1 MTNTDL
7 ALNAEAI
14 ISAWSHL
21 PYQHLHPMRE
31 DAVNTY
37 LARFG
42 SFSDANFSCEDGAQR
57 LAILR
62 GLDGETRVLGLKCG
76 RLEPLILN
84 VEEELSDRA
93 IAGSMRFIHETIRCS
108 TFDHISSVVACA
120 DVHTQLALAASD
132 FRLADTI
139 LGYHAQLDSIDFGDD
154 DPDVRESR
162 PEDVEMLS
170 EIAFRCFCERKMN
183 GNRFA
188 MDPVFDSNSVG
199 ALYASWLK
207 GAILEHQ
214 ADRCFVF
221 DDGSVSGFMTF
232 KLPTDIEK
240 SVGYSMGKA
249 VLSGV
254 HPERQGRGIYRRLLL
269 AGARWLK
276 SLGVEKMEGKTQVT
290 TTPAIRAWQKI
301 GAHLNITYHTF
312 HWTNQSRQ

>member
-1 MTNTDL
+1 MTNTDI
-7 ALNAEAI
+7 AISAEAI

-21 PYQHLHPMRE
+21 PYQLLHSKRE
-31 DAVNTY
+31 DAVTSY
-37 LARFG
+37 VGRFK
-42 SFSDANFSCEDGAQR
+42 SLSDAHFSCEDGAQR
-57 LAILR
+57 LAVLR
-62 GLDGETRVLGLKCG
+62 GLDGETKALGLRCG
-76 RLEPLILN
+76 RLEPLVLN

-93 IAGSMRFIHETIRCS
+93 IAGSMRFIHETTGRS

-120 DVHTQLALAASD
+120 DIHTQLALAAAD

-139 LGYHAQLDSIDFGDD
+139 LGYHAQLDSIDLGGV
-154 DPDVRESR
+154 DPDVRESC

-188 MDPVFDSNSVG
+188 MDPVFDSDSVG

-232 KLPTDIEK
+232 KLPTEIENG
-240 SVGYSMGKA
+240 VGFSMGKA

-276 SLGVEKMEGKTQVT
+276 SVGVEKMEGKTQIT

-312 HWTNQSRQ
+312 HWSNQSRK